1 MSVWER
7 IKNFISRVKGN
18 KEVQLTLDEKSEVKQ
33 IIEKNE
39 EEKNPNYEELKQQFV
54 KNVGED
60 SNITTYVTNI
70 NGWVENSL
78 QQELRNISFKT
89 ILPTTKGELIEKH
102 EKTVK
107 ELIVKAIGSQLGYD
121 PNKYVHIVPDARV
134 RCTKKLINP
143 NLKNVVNKVKEW
155 LKANDIEAKKVT
167 EEQLQQAFKSALIET
182 KFIQDVT
189 EKAVQLLDKG
199 IITFE
204 IGNYGNIIS
213 INFVADEKVDL
224 CYDDKAYIKKI
235 TTIQTV
241 NGQSNRIEKVMTVIH
256 KVTYGVSQAVLDLS
270 EIVDI
275 RDQNDEFLSNVC
287 TRTYR
292 KFDSNETPEWIMQ
305 KYEKG
310 VYKMDIK
317 DADYYT
323 RDILAKKDGDIVWK
337 KITTKPGHENECKV
351 VVYPD
356 GDFGADE
363 IKKENITASEVEG
376 AWNALKQCINQDAL
390 PLAE

>member
-39 EEKNPNYEELKQQFV
+39 EEQNQNYEELKQQYV
-54 KNVGED
+54 KNVEGD
-60 SNITTYVTNI
+60 SNTTAYVTNI

-78 QQELRNISFKT
+78 QQELRNISFNT
-89 ILPTTKGELIEKH
+89 VLPTTKGELIEKH

-107 ELIVKAIGSQLGYD
+107 ELIVKAMGSQLGYD
-121 PNKYVHIVPDARV
+121 PNKYVQIVPDAKL

-143 NLKNVVNKVKEW
+143 NIKNVVNKVKEW
-155 LKANDIEAKKVT
+155 LKSNDIEAKNVT
-167 EEQLQQAFKSALIET
+167 EEQLQQAFKFALVET
-182 KFIQDVT
+182 RFIQNVT

-204 IGNYGNIIS
+204 IGNYGNIIA

-224 CYDDKAYIKKI
+224 CYDDKAYIKKT

-256 KVTYGVSQAVLDLS
+256 KVTYGVSQAILDLS

-275 RDQNDEFLSNVC
+275 RDKNDEFLSNVC
-287 TRTYR
+287 TKTHR
-292 KFDSNETPEWIMQ
+292 KFDTNETPEWIMQ

-310 VYKMDIK
+310 VYKMDIN

-337 KITTKPGHENECKV
+337 KITTQPGHENECKV

-363 IKKENITASEVEG
+363 IRKENITASEVEG